1 MAPFIKTNNPQASGA
16 ERDRHRHAKDERRHA
31 SMPVPSFSAFV
42 VVCIFLRQAHDR
54 AKWVGGSMTDVPVNR
69 EFWNSL
75 IRQVRM
81 RTRGR
86 ADPEEL
92 LHAAYLR
99 LLRYRAQHA
108 VENVAAFLVRT
119 AVNIG
124 VDNYRHERFIA
135 DVAPED
141 VGSAENSPLQ
151 DEVLA
156 SRARLERVREG
167 LSRLT
172 PRTREIFL
180 MHRLDELKYREIA
193 ERLGISQSAVEKH
206 IAKAA
211 LFLTEWTE
219 GW

>member
-1 MAPFIKTNNPQASGA
+1 MSDI
-16 ERDRHRHAKDERRHA
+16 
-31 SMPVPSFSAFV
+31 PVIS
-42 VVCIFLRQAHDR
+42 
-54 AKWVGGSMTDVPVNR
+54 R
-69 EFWNSL
+69 EFWNRL
-75 IRQVRM
+75 IREVRA

-92 LHAAYLR
+92 LQAAYLR
-99 LLRYRAQHA
+99 LVRYRAEHA
-108 VENVAAFLVRT
+108 VENVAGFLVRT

-124 VDNYRHERFIA
+124 VDNYRHDRFI
-135 DVAPED
+135 VGAPAEE
-141 VGSAENSPLQ
+141 VGACENSPLQ

-156 SRARLERVREG
+156 ARARLERVREG

-172 PRTREIFL
+172 PRTREVFL
-180 MHRLDELKYREIA
+180 MHRLDDMKYREIA

-206 IAKAA
+206 IAKAV

>member
-1 MAPFIKTNNPQASGA
+1 MAPFIKTTHQPNPGKQPRGTAMQC
-16 ERDRHRHAKDERRHA
+16 RDAPK
-31 SMPVPSFSAFV
+31 PVLHLSAFAM
-42 VVCIFLRQAHDR
+42 VCISVQQAHDR
-54 AKWVGGSMTDVPVNR
+54 AKWVGGSMTDIPVNR

-156 SRARLERVREG
+156 SRVRLERVREG

-172 PRTREIFL
+172 PRTREVFL
-180 MHRLDELKYREIA
+180 MHRLDEMKYREIA

>member
-1 MAPFIKTNNPQASGA
+1 MS
-16 ERDRHRHAKDERRHA
+16 
-31 SMPVPSFSAFV
+31 
-42 VVCIFLRQAHDR
+42 
-54 AKWVGGSMTDVPVNR
+54 DVPVNR
-69 EFWNSL
+69 EFWNRL
-75 IRQVRM
+75 IREVRH
-81 RTRGR
+81 RTHGR

-99 LLRYRAQHA
+99 LLRYKAQHA
-108 VENVAAFLVRT
+108 VENIGAFLVRT

-124 VDNYRHERFIA
+124 VDNYRHDRFIA
-135 DVAPED
+135 DIAPD
-141 VGSAENSPLQ
+141 QTGACENSPLQ

-156 SRARLERVREG
+156 ARERLDRVREG

-180 MHRLDELKYREIA
+180 MHRLDEMKYREIA

-211 LFLTEWTE
+211 MFLTEWAE

>member
-1 MAPFIKTNNPQASGA
+1 ML
-16 ERDRHRHAKDERRHA
+16 RR
-31 SMPVPSFSAFV
+31 SIRGY
-42 VVCIFLRQAHDR
+42 IFRFRPILRQIPLSPLSDAGNVFAFAR
-54 AKWVGGSMTDVPVNR
+54 PGGAGLHQLFRQMLHQVVRLGGAMSDIPVSR
-69 EFWNSL
+69 EFWDRL
-75 IRQVRM
+75 IQQVRM
-81 RTRGR
+81 RTRGGS
-86 ADPEEL
+86 DPEEL

-108 VENVAAFLVRT
+108 VENIAAFLVRT

-124 VDNYRHERFIA
+124 VDNYRHDRFIA
-135 DVAPED
+135 GVTPEE
-141 VGSAENSPLQ
+141 VGVTENSPLQ

-156 SRARLERVREG
+156 ARVRLDRVREG

-172 PRTREIFL
+172 PRTREVFL
-180 MHRLDELKYREIA
+180 MHRLDDMKYREIA
-193 ERLGISQSAVEKH
+193 QCLGISQSAVEKH

>member
-1 MAPFIKTNNPQASGA
+1 MAPFIKTNDPQVPGE
-16 ERDRHRHAKDERRHA
+16 ERDGHRHAKDERRHA
-31 SMPVPSFSAFV
+31 SLSVPRLPAL
-42 VVCIFLRQAHDR
+42 VCIFLRQAHDWP
-54 AKWVGGSMTDVPVNR
+54 KWVGGSMTDVPVNR

-135 DVAPED
+135 DVAPDD
-141 VGSAENSPLQ
+141 VGRAENSPLQ

-156 SRARLERVREG
+156 SRVRLERVREG

>member
-1 MAPFIKTNNPQASGA
+1 MGTGSDIPLS
-16 ERDRHRHAKDERRHA
+16 
-31 SMPVPSFSAFV
+31 
-42 VVCIFLRQAHDR
+42 RQV
-54 AKWVGGSMTDVPVNR
+54 WNR
-69 EFWNSL
+69 L
-75 IRQVRM
+75 IREVRS

-86 ADPEEL
+86 ADAEEL

-99 LLRYRAQHA
+99 LMRYRAQQA
-108 VENVAAFLVRT
+108 VENVDAFLVRT

-124 VDNYRHERFIA
+124 VDNYRHDRFTA
-135 DVAPED
+135 DLPPDEMAIC
-141 VGSAENSPLQ
+141 ENSPLQ

-156 SRARLERVREG
+156 ARARLQRVREG
-167 LSRLT
+167 LARLT

-180 MHRLDELKYREIA
+180 MHRLDDLKYREIA

>member
-1 MAPFIKTNNPQASGA
+1 MSDI
-16 ERDRHRHAKDERRHA
+16 
-31 SMPVPSFSAFV
+31 
-42 VVCIFLRQAHDR
+42 
-54 AKWVGGSMTDVPVNR
+54 PVNR
-69 EFWNSL
+69 EVWGRL
-75 IRQVRM
+75 IREVRS
-81 RTRGR
+81 RTHGR

-92 LHAAYLR
+92 LHSAYLR

-108 VENVAAFLVRT
+108 VDNIAGFLVRT

-124 VDNYRHERFIA
+124 IDNFRHERFIA

-141 VGSAENSPLQ
+141 VECAENSPLQ

-156 SRARLERVREG
+156 ARVRLERVREG

-180 MHRLDELKYREIA
+180 MHRLDDLKYREIA
-193 ERLGISQSAVEKH
+193 ERLDISQSAVEKH

>member
-1 MAPFIKTNNPQASGA
+1 
-16 ERDRHRHAKDERRHA
+16 
-31 SMPVPSFSAFV
+31 
-42 VVCIFLRQAHDR
+42 
-54 AKWVGGSMTDVPVNR
+54 MTDVPVNR
-69 EFWNSL
+69 EFRDRM
-75 IRQVRM
+75 IREVRL

-86 ADPEEL
+86 SDAEEL

-99 LLRYRAQHA
+99 LLRYRARHA
-108 VENVAAFLVRT
+108 VEIVAAFLVRT

-124 VDNYRHERFIA
+124 VDTYRHDRFIA
-135 DVAPED
+135 DVAPDD
-141 VGSAENSPLQ
+141 VGACENSPLQ

-156 SRARLERVREG
+156 SRVRLERVREG

-180 MHRLDELKYREIA
+180 MHRLDDMKYREIA

-211 LFLTEWTE
+211 LFLTAWTE

>member
-1 MAPFIKTNNPQASGA
+1 MS
-16 ERDRHRHAKDERRHA
+16 
-31 SMPVPSFSAFV
+31 
-42 VVCIFLRQAHDR
+42 
-54 AKWVGGSMTDVPVNR
+54 DVPVNR
-69 EFWNSL
+69 EFWNRL
-75 IRQVRM
+75 IREVRL

-92 LHAAYLR
+92 LHAAYIR
-99 LLRYRAQHA
+99 LLRYRTQHA
-108 VENVAAFLVRT
+108 VENIAAFLVRT

-135 DVAPED
+135 DVTPENSG
-141 VGSAENSPLQ
+141 VCENSPLQ

-156 SRARLERVREG
+156 ARDRLERVREG

-172 PRTREIFL
+172 PRTREVFL
-180 MHRLDELKYREIA
+180 MHRLDDMKYREIA

>member
-1 MAPFIKTNNPQASGA
+1 
-16 ERDRHRHAKDERRHA
+16 
-31 SMPVPSFSAFV
+31 
-42 VVCIFLRQAHDR
+42 
-54 AKWVGGSMTDVPVNR
+54 MTDVPVSRELWNR
-69 EFWNSL
+69 L
-75 IRQVRM
+75 IKEVRI

-86 ADPEEL
+86 SDAEEL

-99 LLRYRAQHA
+99 LLRYRARQT
-108 VENVAAFLVRT
+108 VDNVAAFLVRT

-124 VDNYRHERFIA
+124 VDNYRHDRFIA
-135 DVAPED
+135 DVAPENT
-141 VGSAENSPLQ
+141 GICENSPLQ

-156 SRARLERVREG
+156 SRARLDRVREG

-172 PRTREIFL
+172 PRTREVFL
-180 MHRLDELKYREIA
+180 MHRLDDMKYREIA
-193 ERLGISQSAVEKH
+193 QALGISQSAVEKH

>member
-1 MAPFIKTNNPQASGA
+1 MA
-16 ERDRHRHAKDERRHA
+16 
-31 SMPVPSFSAFV
+31 
-42 VVCIFLRQAHDR
+42 
-54 AKWVGGSMTDVPVNR
+54 DVPVSRDLWNR
-69 EFWNSL
+69 L
-75 IRQVRM
+75 IKEVRA

-86 ADPEEL
+86 SDAEEL

-99 LLRYRAQHA
+99 LLRYRAQQT
-108 VENVAAFLVRT
+108 VENVGAFLVRT

-124 VDNYRHERFIA
+124 VDNYRHDRFIA
-135 DVAPED
+135 DVAPENA
-141 VGSAENSPLQ
+141 GLCENSPLQ

-156 SRARLERVREG
+156 ARARLERVRQG

-180 MHRLDELKYREIA
+180 MHRLDDMKYREIA

>member
-1 MAPFIKTNNPQASGA
+1 MSDI
-16 ERDRHRHAKDERRHA
+16 
-31 SMPVPSFSAFV
+31 
-42 VVCIFLRQAHDR
+42 
-54 AKWVGGSMTDVPVNR
+54 PVNR
-69 EFWNSL
+69 EFWDRL
-75 IRQVRM
+75 IQQVRV

-86 ADPEEL
+86 SDPEEL

-99 LLRYRAQHA
+99 LMRYRAQHA
-108 VENVAAFLVRT
+108 VENIAAFLVRT

-124 VDNYRHERFIA
+124 VDNYRHDRFIA
-135 DVAPED
+135 EVTPEE
-141 VGSAENSPLQ
+141 VGRAENSPLQ

-156 SRARLERVREG
+156 ARVRLERVREG

-180 MHRLDELKYREIA
+180 MHRLDDMKYREIA

-211 LFLTEWTE
+211 LFLTEWAE

>member
-1 MAPFIKTNNPQASGA
+1 MS
-16 ERDRHRHAKDERRHA
+16 
-31 SMPVPSFSAFV
+31 
-42 VVCIFLRQAHDR
+42 
-54 AKWVGGSMTDVPVNR
+54 DVPVNR
-69 EFWNSL
+69 EFWNRL
-75 IRQVRM
+75 IREVRQ

-99 LLRYRAQHA
+99 LLRYKAQHA
-108 VENVAAFLVRT
+108 VENIGAFLVRT

-124 VDNYRHERFIA
+124 VDNYRHDRFIA
-135 DVAPED
+135 DVAPD
-141 VGSAENSPLQ
+141 QTGACENSPLQ

-156 SRARLERVREG
+156 ARERLERVREG

-180 MHRLDELKYREIA
+180 MHRLDEMKYREIA

-211 LFLTEWTE
+211 MFLTEWAE

>member
-1 MAPFIKTNNPQASGA
+1 MSDIPL
-16 ERDRHRHAKDERRHA
+16 DRQ
-31 SMPVPSFSAFV
+31 V
-42 VVCIFLRQAHDR
+42 
-54 AKWVGGSMTDVPVNR
+54 WNR
-69 EFWNSL
+69 L
-75 IRQVRM
+75 IREVRS

-86 ADPEEL
+86 ADAEDL

-124 VDNYRHERFIA
+124 VDNYRHDRFTA
-135 DVAPED
+135 EVKPED
-141 VGSAENSPLQ
+141 MGVCENSPLQ

-167 LSRLT
+167 LARLS

-180 MHRLDELKYREIA
+180 MHRLDDMKYREIA
-193 ERLGISQSAVEKH
+193 ASLGISQSAVEKH

>member
-1 MAPFIKTNNPQASGA
+1 MPGSG
-16 ERDRHRHAKDERRHA
+16 EPM
-31 SMPVPSFSAFV
+31 S
-42 VVCIFLRQAHDR
+42 
-54 AKWVGGSMTDVPVNR
+54 DVPVNR
-69 EFWNSL
+69 EFWNRL
-75 IRQVRM
+75 IREVRS

-86 ADPEEL
+86 SDPEEL
-92 LHAAYLR
+92 LHAAYMR
-99 LLRYRAQHA
+99 LLRYRTQHA

-135 DVAPED
+135 DVTPENS
-141 VGSAENSPLQ
+141 GACENSPLQ

-156 SRARLERVREG
+156 ARDRLERVREG
-167 LSRLT
+167 LFRLT
-172 PRTREIFL
+172 PRTREVFL
-180 MHRLDELKYREIA
+180 MHRLDDMKYREIA

>member
-1 MAPFIKTNNPQASGA
+1 M
-16 ERDRHRHAKDERRHA
+16 
-31 SMPVPSFSAFV
+31 
-42 VVCIFLRQAHDR
+42 
-54 AKWVGGSMTDVPVNR
+54 NR
-69 EFWNSL
+69 EFWDRL
-75 IRQVRM
+75 IREVRL

-86 ADPEEL
+86 ADPEDL

-99 LLRYRAQHA
+99 LMRYRAQHA
-108 VENVAAFLVRT
+108 VENIAAFLVRT

-124 VDNYRHERFIA
+124 VDNYRHDRFTA
-135 DVAPED
+135 DTAPEELELR
-141 VGSAENSPLQ
+141 ENLPLQ

-156 SRARLERVREG
+156 ARVRLDRVREG

-172 PRTREIFL
+172 PRTREVFL
-180 MHRLDELKYREIA
+180 MHRLDDLKYREIA

-219 GW
+219 VW

>member
-1 MAPFIKTNNPQASGA
+1 MSDI
-16 ERDRHRHAKDERRHA
+16 
-31 SMPVPSFSAFV
+31 
-42 VVCIFLRQAHDR
+42 
-54 AKWVGGSMTDVPVNR
+54 PVNR
-69 EFWNSL
+69 EFWDRL
-75 IRQVRM
+75 IREVRV

-99 LLRYRAQHA
+99 LLRFRAQHA

-124 VDNYRHERFIA
+124 VDNYRHDRFIA

-141 VGSAENSPLQ
+141 LGARENSPLQ

-156 SRARLERVREG
+156 ARVRLERVREG

-180 MHRLDELKYREIA
+180 MHRLDDMKYREIA

-211 LFLTEWTE
+211 LFLTEWAE

>member
-1 MAPFIKTNNPQASGA
+1 
-16 ERDRHRHAKDERRHA
+16 
-31 SMPVPSFSAFV
+31 
-42 VVCIFLRQAHDR
+42 
-54 AKWVGGSMTDVPVNR
+54 MTDVPVNR
-69 EFWNSL
+69 EFWDRM
-75 IRQVRM
+75 IREV
-81 RTRGR
+81 RTRARGQSD
-86 ADPEEL
+86 AEEL

-99 LLRYRAQHA
+99 LLHYRARQT
-108 VENVAAFLVRT
+108 VGNVAAFLVRT

-124 VDNYRHERFIA
+124 IDNYRHDRFIA
-135 DVAPED
+135 NIDPGETGAC
-141 VGSAENSPLQ
+141 ENSPLQ

-156 SRARLERVREG
+156 ARVRLERVREG
-167 LSRLT
+167 LNRLT

-180 MHRLDELKYREIA
+180 MHRLDDMKYREIA

>member
-1 MAPFIKTNNPQASGA
+1 MRPGFQGPAGDAVNEAGDAVIDLSRPARGA
-16 ERDRHRHAKDERRHA
+16 IVAGLGEAMSDT
-31 SMPVPSFSAFV
+31 PVS
-42 VVCIFLRQAHDR
+42 
-54 AKWVGGSMTDVPVNR
+54 R
-69 EFWNSL
+69 EFWNRL
-75 IRQVRM
+75 IREVRN

-92 LHAAYLR
+92 LQAAYLR
-99 LLRYRAQHA
+99 LVRYRSEHA
-108 VENVAAFLVRT
+108 VENVGAFLVRT

-124 VDNYRHERFIA
+124 VDNYRHDKFIA
-135 DVAPED
+135 DVAPDDGGACEK
-141 VGSAENSPLQ
+141 SPLQ

-156 SRARLERVREG
+156 ARARLERVREG

-172 PRTREIFL
+172 PRTREVFL
-180 MHRLDELKYREIA
+180 MHRLDDMKYREIA

-211 LFLTEWTE
+211 LFLTEWAE